1 MNIEEQS
8 LDLCSVKAKS
18 SVDHD
23 HTTSTH
29 TEGVLSRI
37 AELMMDGDMGKQNN
51 VATEPCETYLLPQLT
66 DPLRGV
72 QEDNHPAPET
82 RGLDEVNGN
91 KTSGAPDGTTAGH
104 PKDGSALEQ
113 NQGDVRVDVIEQG
126 NTESAKFAVVDDGG
140 DMDIGVDLSLDESGV
155 LEADPESA
163 EPSVT
168 VESAAAATCRFTNK
182 EAESPS
188 ERVQDRTEAAGAH
201 DQALSPPSLEDGE
214 EHHRADAKKVTFPS
228 DEDIVSGAVE
238 PKDPWRHAQN
248 VTVEEILTAYRQGC
262 QKLNCKP
269 IAKVLKQIQEL
280 KDLTQRNECLDLKG
294 EKLDYKACESLEEVL
309 KRVQF
314 KLLDL
319 EQTNLDEDGAS
330 ALFDMIEY
338 YESATHLNISFN
350 KHIGTR
356 GWQAAAH
363 MMRKTSSLQYLD
375 ARNSPLLD
383 HSAPFVARAL
393 RISGSL
399 VVLHLENAGLSGRP
413 LMLLATA
420 LKMNMNLRELYLAD
434 NKLNGLQDSAQ
445 LGNLLKFNYNI
456 QILDLRNNH
465 ILDSGLAYVCE
476 GLKEQ
481 RKGLVTLVL
490 WNNQLTHNGMGYLA
504 AALPCTQSLETLNL
518 GHNSIGNEGV
528 HRLKDGLISNRSV
541 LRLGLA
547 STKLSCEGAVAVA
560 EFIAESPRLL
570 RLDLRENEI
579 KTGGLMALSLAL
591 KVNTSLL
598 RLDLDREPKKETVK
612 SFIETQRALLAE
624 IQNGCKRNFILA
636 KEKEETDQ
644 KMRQSA
650 SMAEI
655 ATEDGPGTE
664 EDPSDGPGPKA
675 GLENE
680 GDGEAEDSQS
690 ETGGLLSEASSG
702 QSETS
707 VRPAQ
712 TTPETEAPLL
722 PEDSDSDSDSDTEDE
737 EEEEEEEVQAEAPS
751 SSSPRRQ
758 LEPAPRG
765 ASRVPPPSPAV
776 PIAGKSVLP
785 AITVTESPLHHG
797 APPSPGRLVSVSSP
811 VTEPPLHHGAP
822 PSPGRLISVSSPGK
836 GYKIF
841 MVTRVESPPDQ
852 QQVKVVHQSNRSQ
865 LGFPTPA
872 DEPGEAQQSQEG
884 PPQSSPL
891 TDSPRAPTLQP
902 PGPPADDAPAS
913 ESQSPRL
920 TERSPP
926 VHAAPAAPA
935 PPPATPQTLPERPEG
950 VPEAPDPQVR
960 AEEQSR
966 QLAANGSAGAHA
978 VDPERPR
985 PGGPQSPSSSRTQP
999 AVRVAAQSDLQV
1011 APEAAWESTEEGA
1024 EGPAEKMAAAEQQGA
1039 GGGVQLVAPQ
1049 AGMQAVPE
1057 TLEETQ
1063 TPPPGEGPPPSAWED
1078 DPFSP
1083 LQPDLP
1089 PHGGAADEGGCPGP
1103 GSLREAGPAAA
1114 LPNGLRAEF
1123 SLHLLEHGEGPK
1135 PASCLL
1141 EHVSAAAELTCG
1153 QDVETR
1159 LLDASLETHRR
1170 DLP

>member
-8 LDLCSVKAKS
+8 LDLCNVKTKGNV
-18 SVDHD
+18 VDHD
-23 HTTSTH
+23 HNTTTTTTTN
-29 TEGVLSRI
+29 TEGVISRI
-37 AELMMDGDMGKQNN
+37 TELMMDGDMGKQNN
-51 VATEPCETYLLPQLT
+51 VTTEPSETYLLPQLT
-66 DPLRGV
+66 DNLRGAE
-72 QEDNHPAPET
+72 EDNHQAPET
-82 RGLDEVNGN
+82 LEIDEVNGN
-91 KTSGAPDGTTAGH
+91 KNSGALDGTTAGH
-104 PKDGSALEQ
+104 PKDLVGSGHEQ
-113 NQGDVRVDVIEQG
+113 NQADIRVDIIEQS
-126 NTESAKFAVVDDGG
+126 NTETAKFAMGDDSG

-155 LEADPESA
+155 LEADPESV

-168 VESAAAATCRFTNK
+168 VEMSAAACKYTNNK
-182 EAESPS
+182 AESPS
-188 ERVQDRTEAAGAH
+188 PVVQESTGAAAAAAAAAPAAAVQ
-201 DQALSPPSLEDGE
+201 DQALSPSGVEDGDDQ
-214 EHHRADAKKVTFPS
+214 HKADAKRVTFPS

-248 VTVEEILTAYRQGC
+248 VTVEEILSAYKQGC

-314 KLLDL
+314 KVVDL
-319 EQTNLDEDGAS
+319 EMTYLDEDGAS

-375 ARNSPLLD
+375 ARNTPLLD

-399 VVLHLENAGLSGRP
+399 AILHLENAGLSGRP

-547 STKLSCEGAVAVA
+547 STKVSCEGAVAVA

-612 SFIETQRALLAE
+612 SFIETQRALLTK

-636 KEKEETDQ
+636 KEKDQ

-655 ATEDGPGTE
+655 ATEDGTGE
-664 EDPSDGPGPKA
+664 EEEPSDAPDQGA
-675 GLENE
+675 GVEDKGNQ
-680 GDGEAEDSQS
+680 EAKDSQS
-690 ETGGLLSEASSG
+690 EPTSS
-702 QSETS
+702 QPE
-707 VRPAQ
+707 

-722 PEDSDSDSDSDTEDE
+722 PEESDSDTEDE
-737 EEEEEEEVQAEAPS
+737 EEEEKVQSEAPS
-751 SSSPRRQ
+751 STNSTACLNQTSPRLQ
-758 LEPAPRG
+758 PEVVSLPHS
-765 ASRVPPPSPAV
+765 ASRIPPPSPAV
-776 PIAGKSVLP
+776 PIAGKSVLS

-797 APPSPGRLVSVSSP
+797 PPPSPGRC
-811 VTEPPLHHGAP
+811 
-822 PSPGRLISVSSPGK
+822 ISVSSPGK
-836 GYKIF
+836 GHKIF

-852 QQVKVVHQSNRSQ
+852 QQGKMLHQNNSGLFRWAAPANPGAS
-865 LGFPTPA
+865 LDTA
-872 DEPGEAQQSQEG
+872 DEPQHSGRSAEAQLSQNVTQTQ
-884 PPQSSPL
+884 PDQPQSSP
-891 TDSPRAPTLQP
+891 TPTHTNQ
-902 PGPPADDAPAS
+902 DDF
-913 ESQSPRL
+913 
-920 TERSPP
+920 T
-926 VHAAPAAPA
+926 
-935 PPPATPQTLPERPEG
+935 
-950 VPEAPDPQVR
+950 
-960 AEEQSR
+960 
-966 QLAANGSAGAHA
+966 
-978 VDPERPR
+978 
-985 PGGPQSPSSSRTQP
+985 
-999 AVRVAAQSDLQV
+999 
-1011 APEAAWESTEEGA
+1011 
-1024 EGPAEKMAAAEQQGA
+1024 
-1039 GGGVQLVAPQ
+1039 
-1049 AGMQAVPE
+1049 
-1057 TLEETQ
+1057 
-1063 TPPPGEGPPPSAWED
+1063 
-1078 DPFSP
+1078 
-1083 LQPDLP
+1083 
-1089 PHGGAADEGGCPGP
+1089 GP
-1103 GSLREAGPAAA
+1103 GDLVEVEAVMVGSAA
-1114 LPNGLRAEF
+1114 LPNGLRPEF
-1123 SLHLLEHGEGPK
+1123 SLHLLEAEGPK

-1141 EHVSAAAELTCG
+1141 EHVSVTAELNCG
-1153 QDVETR
+1153 QDVEKL
-1159 LLDASLETHRR
+1159 LLDASLETDQR
-1170 DLP
+1170 DGP